1 MMDKNKRYLC
11 TGGSGFLGNALIER
25 LWNDGYRNLRVV
37 SRNEGNLVKLKEK
50 YPGIEIVTG
59 DIASNFVA
67 GKVTKDV
74 DGVFHLA
81 AMKHIGLAED
91 NVMEC
96 IHSNILGTFN
106 ILKNSTDCDF
116 VIGISTDKA
125 AQVSGVYGAT
135 KMLMEKLFKE
145 FEGFNSP
152 KYRIVRYGNII
163 YSTGSVLCKWKDK
176 MQRGE
181 VINLTDPNSTR
192 FYWTVEQ
199 AVYLIMECL
208 EKATDS
214 TPYIPEMKS
223 IRLGDL
229 VAAMLKKYGN
239 TQVNVIGLQ
248 PGENM
253 HETMD
258 GKTFSNEV
266 EKYSQEA
273 ISKMI

>member
-1 MMDKNKRYLC
+1 MMDKNGKFLI

-50 YPGIEIVTG
+50 YPEIEIVTG

-145 FEGFNSP
+145 FESFNSP

-176 MQRGE
+176 MQKGE
-181 VINLTDPNSTR
+181 TINLTDPNSTR

-199 AVYLIMECL
+199 AIDLIMECL

-214 TPYIPEMKS
+214 TPYIPKMKS

-239 TQVNVIGLQ
+239 TKVNIIGLQ
-248 PGENM
+248 PGENL

-258 GKTFSNEV
+258 GKVFSNEV
-266 EKYSQEA
+266 ERYSQEE